1 MQKKKIVFQKGI
13 TELVVLAIMGLLAVV
28 LPVATMLVQKNTENR
43 SQAASMGTTCTILNK
58 KECCSGNV
66 CTCKQ
71 DTPTKRFWMKTETCT
86 SGQKCE
92 NGACVTDVVNCDSW
106 LKGDWSPAVCPS
118 NGVQSRSVEK
128 RPKNCSGN
136 PPGAK
141 PDDSRTCTPSCTEWT
156 TGNWSPNLCP
166 SSGTQTRNVGKKPS
180 GCDGNPPGA
189 KPDISRTCTPSCSIF
204 GGECKQDSASCKYY
218 FLGTVVSDVTDC
230 NSRSQVCCKN
240 VSGAVMCTSQ
250 GGECV
255 ANGTCTAGDEVT
267 ATGCTSTKPVC
278 CKSKPTYEYKCV
290 DNVLKK
296 CEVNNS
302 SNCIIV
308 KTCTSNEIC
317 SAPLI
322 KCVNKTTCKDG
333 NTAVLVGD
341 KRCIENRM
349 KKCLESGSFD
359 SGTPCGEGKECN
371 LAGTACVDAIDTCT
385 TITYPNKCA
394 SAVFTYCNAGVKA
407 SYNCKY
413 GSCRS
418 STECA
423 MCNNNEGCTS
433 DYQCENG
440 VCVACTAGQY
450 KCDGKKLY
458 ECGSD
463 RHWKFKK
470 ECGANHICRANSGIC
485 EYQGGGSSPTTN
497 PNPPN
502 PPEPEPTYPT
512 ETPTIPPSITGITL
526 SPDPLKIKVGETGRF
541 RVTTTPSGI
550 NAFLEWSIDPADVA
564 NIGENGQVFGKKV
577 GEATVTVKVKGKE
590 SISDTVKVIVEPSG
604 TGTPGPTGTVT
615 PGPTGTVTP
624 SDASISF
631 KVAFAGIAPQAKCID
646 EYFIPETRLKLEV
659 NNVPTNVFDDT
670 IQSTFE
676 KVSGEV
682 DTKGYQVFKV
692 TQTLDKN
699 KFGSVN
705 NFNYVKVKGPWHL
718 KRRMCRDNQNGKIP
732 ETQVCSIDLKVGGS
746 KVYDFSEYTLLAG
759 DAFDPPDGI
768 VDSQDLSY
776 VKTRMDAGGGI
787 TCGIAGDLNM
797 DGVVNNGDLGL
808 VRRTLQERDDE

>member
-28 LPVATMLVQKNTENR
+28 LPIATKLVQQNQENR
-43 SQAASMGTTCTILNK
+43 SQAATAGGTCTCGSANT
-58 KECCSGNV
+58 CCAGGV
-66 CTCKQ
+66 CK
-71 DTPTKRFWMKTETCT
+71 CT
-86 SGQKCE
+86 SYSWLGAGKCIWIKDPSCPSGQKCE

-296 CEVNNS
+296 CKKETDDCTV
-302 SNCIIV
+302 V
-308 KTCTSNEIC
+308 RTCTSDQIC

-341 KRCIENRM
+341 KRCIDNKM
-349 KKCLESGSFD
+349 KKCLDSGSFD
-359 SGTPCGEGKECN
+359 SGTPCGDGKICN
-371 LAGTACVDAIDTCT
+371 SAGTACESDGGTCT
-385 TITYPNKCA
+385 DGQHKC
-394 SAVFTYCNAGVKA
+394 V
-407 SYNCKY
+407 
-413 GSCRS
+413 
-418 STECA
+418 
-423 MCNNNEGCTS
+423 
-433 DYQCENG
+433 
-440 VCVACTAGQY
+440 
-450 KCDGKKLY
+450 GKKLY

-502 PPEPEPTYPT
+502 PPEPEPTYP
-512 ETPTIPPSITGITL
+512 EDTPTPTVPPSEITGITL

-550 NAFLEWSIDPADVA
+550 NASLEWSIDPADVA

-615 PGPTGTVTP
+615 P

-631 KVAFAGIAPQAKCID
+631 KVAFAGIAPQAKCIS
-646 EYFIPETRLKLEV
+646 EYFIPETRVKLEV
-659 NNVPTNVFDDT
+659 NNVPTNVFDNT
-670 IQSTFE
+670 IQSSFE

-682 DTKGYQVFKV
+682 DTKGNQVFKV
-692 TQTLDKN
+692 TKTLDN

-718 KRRMCRDNQNGKIP
+718 KRRMCQDNQNGKLP
-732 ETQVCSIDLKVGGS
+732 ETTVCNIDLKIGGS

-759 DAFDPPDGI
+759 DIFDPPDGI
-768 VDSQDLSY
+768 INVLDLGY
-776 VKTRMDAGGGI
+776 IKTRLSPGANPVCKI
-787 TCGIAGDLNM
+787 EGDLNL
-797 DGVVNNGDLGL
+797 DGVVNTIDLNL
-808 VRRTLQERDDE
+808 VKDSLTQRDDE